1 MRAKPAI
8 YRLLVC
14 AGASIALHALTL
26 SANGVELKSTRYTVP
41 NATVLHAA
49 LMPVESTS
57 VPTDSTINDAY
68 HVEHPDL
75 SRQVTTQYA
84 STWNQPEDLATVDN
98 AEDPIAGPAPDKWY
112 TAEEVDVRAEP
123 LASLKLG
130 YPERLAGSR
139 ITGRVRI
146 ALFIDEEGWV
156 RNAEVVASQPE
167 RLFDE
172 IAVSAWQNVR
182 FLPALMSR
190 QAVKSKKLLEIEFH
204 PD

>member
-14 AGASIALHALTL
+14 TGASIALHALTL

-68 HVEHPDL
+68 HVKHPDL

-84 STWNQPEDLATVDN
+84 SAWNQPEDLATGDS

-112 TAEEVDVRAEP
+112 IAEEVDARAEP
-123 LASLKLG
+123 LAPLKLG

-182 FLPALMSR
+182 FSPALRSR

>member
-26 SANGVELKSTRYTVP
+26 SANGVEMKSTRYTAP
-41 NATVLHAA
+41 NETVLHAA
-49 LMPVESTS
+49 LMPVESAS
-57 VPTDSTINDAY
+57 IPTDSTGDHAH
-68 HVEHPDL
+68 HVEQPEF
-75 SRQVTTQYA
+75 SQQVTTQYP
-84 STWNQPEDLATVDN
+84 SSWNQGEVLAAGNN
-98 AEDPIAGPAPDKWY
+98 AKDAIAGPAPDKWY